1 MFPFGDVIMI
11 GWYNVHYLSLLIS
24 SITQPILTNFHNT
37 LKLFELWKPSFHL
50 THWWLMIWIEFRC
63 EINWWLPT
71 SIQSSFHIAFLS
83 HNVLFVLPILMQY
96 MYGVVRELIR
106 LNRIGAL
113 ISSAICAQL
122 LIAALQHK
130 CWQHHKH
137 GFDINDLSN
146 DLIRAQW
153 YKWIFGMDLHLN
165 TIFPNP
171 CYHAIDSCFVMPC
184 WESVQDSFTRVFYR
198 ITYEY

>member
-1 MFPFGDVIMI
+1 
-11 GWYNVHYLSLLIS
+11 
-24 SITQPILTNFHNT
+24 
-37 LKLFELWKPSFHL
+37 
-50 THWWLMIWIEFRC
+50 MIWIEFRC

-122 LIAALQHK
+122 LIAALHHK

-153 YKWIFGMDLHLN
+153 YKLIFGMDLHLN

-171 CYHAIDSCFVMPC
+171 CYRFVLCHALLGIGTGQFYSCILPDHLWILGFIMHIPVIPSVIFIIIYIVQQYFWIISLHKC
-184 WESVQDSFTRVFYR
+184 HSCSIFFCHESLTLSRNDCFNH
-198 ITYEY
+198 IP